1 MKKIILS
8 AIVLTIAAGIQAQEI
23 PERKGERPHMQE
35 GRNHHMQK
43 GRKQHGQHMDM
54 QKLNLTEDQKAKFK
68 TQRETFHKQMEDLKK
83 NENITVKEYKT
94 SARNKNLR
102 QTAYLPANKKVN
114 QRK

>member
-68 TQRETFHKQMEDLKK
+68 TQRKPSISKW
-83 NENITVKEYKT
+83 KT
-94 SARNKNLR
+94 
-102 QTAYLPANKKVN
+102 
-114 QRK
+114 

>member
-43 GRKQHGQHMDM
+43 GRKQHGQHA
-54 QKLNLTEDQKAKFK
+54 KAKPYRRPESK
-68 TQRETFHKQMEDLKK
+68 IQNT
-83 NENITVKEYKT
+83 
-94 SARNKNLR
+94 AGNL
-102 QTAYLPANKKVN
+102 P
-114 QRK
+114 